1 MSYAEK
7 VRYYGEGYRSYGFDF
22 YKRGFFSVLGP
33 NENCKGTFFSR
44 ARRPEGIKS
53 ILLDR
58 FFSDACF
65 LARRHYVEILRNYY
79 FCPFGKVFLEK
90 LCRVTTENSYY
101 AMMKIGIKYCGGCN
115 PKFDRMAFARR
126 LKEAFGH
133 GEVQA
138 VNNDNVFDSVD
149 RKSVV

>member
-1 MSYAEK
+1 M
-7 VRYYGEGYRSYGFDF
+7 
-22 YKRGFFSVLGP
+22 
-33 NENCKGTFFSR
+33 
-44 ARRPEGIKS
+44 
-53 ILLDR
+53 
-58 FFSDACF
+58 
-65 LARRHYVEILRNYY
+65 EILRNYY

-90 LCRVTTENSYY
+90 LCRVTNENSYY

-138 VNNDNVFDSVD
+138 VNSDDVFDCVAVVCGCPVACASLRD
-149 RKSVV
+149 INTRKGFVIVRKDDMEATIKHLLTLQCDETESEGKRYV